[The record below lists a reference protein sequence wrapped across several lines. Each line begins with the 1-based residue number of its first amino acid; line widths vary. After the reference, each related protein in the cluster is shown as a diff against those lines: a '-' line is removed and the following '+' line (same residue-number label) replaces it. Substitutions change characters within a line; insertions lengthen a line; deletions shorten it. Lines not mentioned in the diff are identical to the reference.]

1 MGIPMDDDIHA
12 PTVASGPTS
21 GGAPYDASK
30 LSMPKLMQEKERIE
44 EELSALSSVLNSH
57 GVSMRSTL
65 TTFDGYPRDD
75 IDIAQVRTTRVRMIR
90 LQNDHKEVMKYLE
103 KGLHSHFSQLQN
115 TQGVASTN
123 GSSVPA
129 MNGPTNTAD
138 AGTLGTPFA
147 KVNSVEPNSPA
158 AQAGLKA
165 GDTIRGFGNANWLNH
180 ERLTKVAETV
190 QQNEGRAVSVK
201 IERKNETGSGT
212 VNLDLQ
218 LTPRRNWGGRGLLGC
233 HLVPL

>member
-1 MGIPMDDDIHA
+1 
-12 PTVASGPTS
+12 
-21 GGAPYDASK
+21 
-30 LSMPKLMQEKERIE
+30 
-44 EELSALSSVLNSH
+44 
-57 GVSMRSTL
+57 
-65 TTFDGYPRDD
+65 
-75 IDIAQVRTTRVRMIR
+75 MIR

-103 KGLHSHFSQLQN
+103 KGLHSHFAQLQN

-165 GDTIRGFGNANWLNH
+165 GDTIRGLGNANWLNH

-190 QQNEGRAVSVK
+190 QQNEGVSDPVSK
-201 IERKNETGSGT
+201 NHVHSFPCTTSTPHANPLFFFLFSALSRSRSRERTK
-212 VNLDLQ
+212 LDQ
-218 LTPRRNWGGRGLLGC
+218 GPST
-233 HLVPL
+233 